1 MLKRLSS
8 IVITGGSSGIGNEIL
23 NYYLKKNF
31 KVINIDIAKSK
42 IKHKNL
48 SFFKCDLSKLE
59 QVKRTV
65 NMIIKNNNQICC
77 LINNAR
83 LKSKAKFL
91 KESYK
96 QWEKVIR
103 VNLSSHFLITQEIIK
118 KNKIKN
124 KLTII
129 NVSSVAANLVTSE
142 DCSYHSSKSGLE
154 QMGKYFSYNALKKNV
169 NVYNIRL
176 GLVMQKRYE
185 KTFFNK
191 KNNSYKLKAY
201 HYQNSN
207 EILKVENLA
216 EFIYFLIKVKN
227 NFLNGN
233 TFTLDNGAI
242 LCEPFSLITKL
253 K

>member
-1 MLKRLSS
+1 MLKKLSS
-8 IVITGGSSGIGNEIL
+8 ILITGGSSGIGAEIID
-23 NYYLKKNF
+23 YYLKKNF

-42 IKHKNL
+42 IKHDNL
-48 SFFKCDLSKLE
+48 FFFKCDLSKIGL
-59 QVKRTV
+59 VKKTI
-65 NMIIKNNNQICC
+65 NSILKNNDQICC

-83 LKSKAKFL
+83 LKSKTKFL
-91 KESYK
+91 NESYK

-124 KLTII
+124 KLTVI
-129 NVSSVAANLVTSE
+129 NLSSVAANLVTSE

-154 QMGKYFSYNALKKNV
+154 QMGKYFSYHALKRNV

-176 GLVMQKRYE
+176 GLVMQKRYK
-185 KTFFNK
+185 KTFFHK
-191 KNNSYKLKAY
+191 KNNFYRLKAY

-216 EFIYFLIKVKN
+216 EFIYFLTKCKN

-242 LCEPFSLITKL
+242 LCEPFSLITRYK
-253 K
+253 

>member
-1 MLKRLSS
+1 MLKKLNS
-8 IVITGGSSGIGNEIL
+8 IIITGGSSGIGSEISH
-23 NYYLKKNF
+23 YYLKKNF
-31 KVINIDIAKSK
+31 KVIILDIIKSK

-48 SFFKCDLSKLE
+48 YFFKCDLSKSD
-59 QVKRTV
+59 Q
-65 NMIIKNNNQICC
+65 IKKTLDKILLNHQICC

-83 LKSKAKFL
+83 FKTRSKFL
-91 KESYK
+91 EESYK
-96 QWEKVIR
+96 QWEKVISI
-103 VNLSSHFLITQEIIK
+103 NLTSHFLITQELIK
-118 KNKIKN
+118 KNKINN

-129 NVSSVAANLVTSE
+129 NLSSVSANLITSE
-142 DCSYHSSKSGLE
+142 DCSYHASKSGLE
-154 QMGKYFSYNALKKNV
+154 QIGRFFSYNALKKNV

-185 KTFFNK
+185 KKFFNK
-191 KNNSYKLKAY
+191 KNNLYKAKAY

-207 EILKVENLA
+207 EILKVSNLS
-216 EFIYFLIKVKN
+216 EFIYFLIETKN

-242 LCEPFSLITKL
+242 LSEPFSLITKF